1 MCDRTSLPDSPSVIS
16 LPASLGG
23 PSPWPLPDGRW
34 IDPCGLA
41 AALASLSARQVK
53 ALGLQISGISG
64 LHGSISSVSA
74 DLQRSLENKLRTR
87 LTGSSLFAVTWKP
100 WDMPWLP
107 SQCQPALQPLSK
119 SGSGFFWWPTPSKT
133 DATGRG
139 YHRSNGREYLALPG
153 ALMVSLGLPRQ
164 CPQTRRISGMFYC
177 SLMGFPAIWHQL
189 RPTETPSSRKPRK
202 LSSKATAKPDSST
215 PAAAPDQLPA
225 AALAVPG

>member
-1 MCDRTSLPDSPSVIS
+1 MSDPTKSPDTCSVIS

-23 PSPWPLPDGRW
+23 PSPWPLPDGRV

-41 AALASLSARQVK
+41 VALVSLSARQVK

-64 LHGSISSVSA
+64 LHGSISSASA
-74 DLQRSLENKLRTR
+74 DLQRSLESKLRTR

-107 SQCQPALQPLSK
+107 SQCQPVLQPLSK
-119 SGSGFFWWPTPSKT
+119 SGSGFGWWPTPSRT

-139 YHRSNGREYLALPG
+139 YHRSNGKEYLALPG

-189 RPTETPSSRKPRK
+189 RPTATPSSRKRRR
-202 LSSKATAKPDSST
+202 SSSPLIAKPDAT
-215 PAAAPDQLPA
+215 PAAAPDRPPIA
-225 AALAVPG
+225 AHEAPG